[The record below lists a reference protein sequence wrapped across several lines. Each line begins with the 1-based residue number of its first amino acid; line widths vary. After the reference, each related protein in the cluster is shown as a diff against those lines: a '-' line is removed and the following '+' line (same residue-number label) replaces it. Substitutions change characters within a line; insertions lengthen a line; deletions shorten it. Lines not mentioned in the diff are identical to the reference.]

1 MKVCLTLICLFFL
14 TLQDGDAAG
23 THAEKEGG
31 NITVGCTFSFSGSP
45 MYFCKENCEG
55 ENILIETKENTAQK
69 GRYSIE
75 WVKND
80 FMSYVLYVSISE
92 LKRSDSG
99 RYRCGLGSIARRYE
113 DFYLDVT
120 EASNSLEPN
129 WTLETFTATF
139 LSSTSVTTAA
149 TLTQRL
155 ISSSSTTIQQTTIL
169 SEPNGETFLLF
180 YLGLGLAVLI
190 VLLATV
196 LLIYCQRKRFH
207 QQKGRPAETNP
218 TDLTINTIYEEIREE
233 DRENKPPAGEIS
245 SVYVYVQPDKPNAAE
260 SNEIYSLASEP
271 QGQAKDG
278 EAEYSEV
285 QLLND
290 DTGSNGGHLGVS
302 DNVTCS
308 EPQLDMSSGS
318 HGNSSN
324 PLYSSITLEQE
335 LC

>member
-14 TLQDGDAAG
+14 TALQDGDAAE
-23 THAEKEGG
+23 TYARMEGE
-31 NITVGCTFSFSGSP
+31 NIRVECKFKDPQNPIF
-45 MYFCKENCEG
+45 FCKENCEG
-55 ENILIETKENTAQK
+55 ENILINTTEDSTKK
-69 GRYSIE
+69 GRYSTFYE
-75 WVKND
+75 TNYT
-80 FMSYVLYVSISE
+80 SAVLHVSILE

-99 RYRCGLGSIARRYE
+99 RYRCGFGKDRSQDYV
-113 DFYLDVT
+113 FYLDVT
-120 EASNSLEPN
+120 E
-129 WTLETFTATF
+129 
-139 LSSTSVTTAA
+139 
-149 TLTQRL
+149 
-155 ISSSSTTIQQTTIL
+155 
-169 SEPNGETFLLF
+169 GETFPLL

-218 TDLTINTIYEEIREE
+218 TDLKINTIYEEIREE

-245 SVYVYVQPDKPNAAE
+245 SVYVFVQPDKPNAAE
-260 SNEIYSLASEP
+260 SIEIYSLASKP

-302 DNVTCS
+302 DNVTFS

>member
-1 MKVCLTLICLFFL
+1 MKVCLTLICLLFL
-14 TLQDGDAAG
+14 TALQDGDAAETYAG
-23 THAEKEGG
+23 MEGE
-31 NITVGCTFSFSGSP
+31 NITVECKFNFAGNP
-45 MYFCKENCEG
+45 IIFCKENCEG
-55 ENILIETKENTAQK
+55 ENILINTTEDSTKK
-69 GRYSIE
+69 GRYSTFYE
-75 WVKND
+75 TNYT
-80 FMSYVLYVSISE
+80 SAVLHVSISE

-99 RYRCGLGSIARRYE
+99 RYRCGFGKDRSQDHE
-113 DFYLDVT
+113 FYLDVT
-120 EASNSLEPN
+120 E
-129 WTLETFTATF
+129 
-139 LSSTSVTTAA
+139 
-149 TLTQRL
+149 
-155 ISSSSTTIQQTTIL
+155 
-169 SEPNGETFLLF
+169 GETFLLL
-180 YLGLGLAVLI
+180 YVGLGLAVLI

-218 TDLTINTIYEEIREE
+218 TDLTINTVYEEIREE

-245 SVYVYVQPDKPNAAE
+245 SVYVFVQPDKPNAAE

-302 DNVTCS
+302 DNVTFS

>member
-1 MKVCLTLICLFFL
+1 MKVCLTLICLLFL
-14 TLQDGDAAG
+14 TALQDGDAAETYAG
-23 THAEKEGG
+23 MEGE
-31 NITVGCTFSFSGSP
+31 NIRVECKFNFSGNP
-45 MYFCKENCEG
+45 IIFCKENCEG
-55 ENILIETKENTAQK
+55 ENILINTTEGSTKK
-69 GRYSIE
+69 GRYSTFYE
-75 WVKND
+75 SLYTSV
-80 FMSYVLYVSISE
+80 VLYVRISE
-92 LKRSDSG
+92 VKRSDSG
-99 RYRCGLGSIARRYE
+99 RYRCGFGKDRSQDYE
-113 DFYLDVT
+113 FYLDVT
-120 EASNSLEPN
+120 EA
-129 WTLETFTATF
+129 A
-139 LSSTSVTTAA
+139 SSSSS
-149 TLTQRL
+149 
-155 ISSSSTTIQQTTIL
+155 SSSSTTIQQTTTL
-169 SEPNGETFLLF
+169 SEPNGQTFPLL
-180 YLGLGLAVLI
+180 YVGLGLAVLI

-245 SVYVYVQPDKPNAAE
+245 SVYVFVQPDKPNAAE
-260 SNEIYSLASEP
+260 SIEIYSLASEP
-271 QGQAKDG
+271 QGKAKDG

-290 DTGSNGGHLGVS
+290 DTRSNGGHLGVS
-302 DNVTCS
+302 DNVTYS

>member
-1 MKVCLTLICLFFL
+1 MKVCLTLICLLFL

-23 THAEKEGG
+23 TRAGKEGE
-31 NITVGCTFSFSGSP
+31 NITVGFKFSFSGSP

-80 FMSYVLYVSISE
+80 FMSYVFFVSISE

-99 RYRCGLGSIARRYE
+99 WYRCALGSITYRYE

-169 SEPNGETFLLF
+169 SEPNGETFPLL
-180 YLGLGLAVLI
+180 YVGLGLAVLI

-207 QQKGRPAETNP
+207 QQKGLQLYVILTLIAKIILLSTPLVIFCWNSWAMKSKDLQLYVILTLIAKIILLSTPLVIFCWKWRSAMINKDSAVGTESDDVSQIDPELEEIKEDRQNNSPAE
-218 TDLTINTIYEEIREE
+218 
-233 DRENKPPAGEIS
+233 EIS
-245 SVYVYVQPDKPNAAE
+245 SVY
-260 SNEIYSLASEP
+260 S
-271 QGQAKDG
+271 
-278 EAEYSEV
+278 
-285 QLLND
+285 
-290 DTGSNGGHLGVS
+290 
-302 DNVTCS
+302 
-308 EPQLDMSSGS
+308 
-318 HGNSSN
+318 
-324 PLYSSITLEQE
+324 
-335 LC
+335 

>member
-1 MKVCLTLICLFFL
+1 MKVCLTLICLLFL
-14 TLQDGDAAG
+14 TALQDGDAAETYAG
-23 THAEKEGG
+23 MEGE
-31 NITVGCTFSFSGSP
+31 NITVECKFNFAGNP
-45 MYFCKENCEG
+45 IIFCKENCEG
-55 ENILIETKENTAQK
+55 ENILINTTEDSTKK
-69 GRYSIE
+69 GRYSTFYE
-75 WVKND
+75 TNYT
-80 FMSYVLYVSISE
+80 SAVLHVSISE

-99 RYRCGLGSIARRYE
+99 RYRCGFGKDRSQDHE
-113 DFYLDVT
+113 FYLDVT
-120 EASNSLEPN
+120 EA
-129 WTLETFTATF
+129 TT
-139 LSSTSVTTAA
+139 SSS
-149 TLTQRL
+149 
-155 ISSSSTTIQQTTIL
+155 SYSSSTTIQQTTIL
-169 SEPNGETFLLF
+169 SEPNGETFLLL
-180 YLGLGLAVLI
+180 YVGLGLAVLI

-218 TDLTINTIYEEIREE
+218 TDLTINTVYEEIREE

-245 SVYVYVQPDKPNAAE
+245 SVYVFVQPDKPNAAE

-302 DNVTCS
+302 DNVTFS